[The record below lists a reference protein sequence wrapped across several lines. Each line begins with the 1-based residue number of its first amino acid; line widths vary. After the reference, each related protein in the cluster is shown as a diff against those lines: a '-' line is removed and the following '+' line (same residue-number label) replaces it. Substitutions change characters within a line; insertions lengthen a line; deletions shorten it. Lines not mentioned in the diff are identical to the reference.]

1 MGPVLPIHNTNSF
14 TILVVG
20 FIVGLVVLRDEGRR
34 VGVIVEGLRVGE
46 PVILALGLTV
56 GLLVGPRD
64 GFGEGLRVGL

>member
-1 MGPVLPIHNTNSF
+1 MGPLLSIHNSF

-64 GFGEGLRVGL
+64 GFGEGLRDGL

>member
-1 MGPVLPIHNTNSF
+1 MGPVLPIHNSF

-64 GFGEGLRVGL
+64 GFGEGLRDGL

>member
-1 MGPVLPIHNTNSF
+1 M
-14 TILVVG
+14 
-20 FIVGLVVLRDEGRR
+20 LRDEGRR

-46 PVILALGLTV
+46 PVVLALGLTV